1 MAVGREEEI
10 AEAAAWGR
18 RRPPPPPPL
27 PARAA
32 AAAARG
38 MRREGVARRRAWAP
52 SRRLAEETTEGRA
65 ILLRVCL
72 LFKSSFY
79 LYSLR
84 IGFTSRSGVGCIFR
98 FSIGPYILDE
108 DTPPLDSR
116 AH

>member
-79 LYSLR
+79 LYTHSVRTRAELNQEP
-84 IGFTSRSGVGCIFR
+84 
-98 FSIGPYILDE
+98 SINVLSYLIALLS
-108 DTPPLDSR
+108 T
-116 AH
+116 